1 MCIRDRANSTRN
13 CMSGCNIKTYN
24 LRNYRF
30 YQRRAGSIHE
40 IPPGY
45 LPVLQNCSIFSF
57 CHYHLNVI
65 YQNTTGQG
73 FHNIRNICGRSN
85 VSFQGYKPIGNFSKQ
100 EYFNILFDFIPL
112 CAGNSACFDYSKIFY
127 RSCLDWLGLLWKL
140 NLNFKEL
147 KIKKILV
154 SQPEPLNPKSPYF
167 ELARKYNL
175 KVDFKPF
182 NQVEG
187 VSSKDFRQQKINILD
202 FTAVIFTSKTGIDHF
217 FRICNELRTV
227 VPDTMKYFCITEN
240 VAFYLQKYI
249 VYRKRKIFHGKAKF
263 QDLIDVI
270 IKHREDN
277 FFVPLS
283 EPHNAEI
290 PESLDKNSIKY
301 TIGTLYK
308 TISTDFSNLTEFDY
322 DILVFYSPS
331 GIKSLKENFPGFVQG
346 DIKIAAFGPTTAC
359 AVESEGLR
367 LDINA
372 PNPKAPSM
380 TMALD
385 DFLKEYN
392 KNLR

>member
-1 MCIRDRANSTRN
+1 
-13 CMSGCNIKTYN
+13 
-24 LRNYRF
+24 
-30 YQRRAGSIHE
+30 
-40 IPPGY
+40 
-45 LPVLQNCSIFSF
+45 
-57 CHYHLNVI
+57 
-65 YQNTTGQG
+65 
-73 FHNIRNICGRSN
+73 
-85 VSFQGYKPIGNFSKQ
+85 
-100 EYFNILFDFIPL
+100 
-112 CAGNSACFDYSKIFY
+112 
-127 RSCLDWLGLLWKL
+127 
-140 NLNFKEL
+140 
-147 KIKKILV
+147 V

-175 KVDFKPF
+175 KIDFKPF

-187 VSSKDFRQQKINILD
+187 VPAKDFRMQKINLLD

-217 FRICNELRTV
+217 FRICSELRIV

-270 IKHREDN
+270 VKHGDDN
-277 FFVPLS
+277 YFVPLS

-290 PESLDKNSIKY
+290 PELLARNNIKH
-301 TIGTLYK
+301 TIGTMYK
-308 TISTDFSNLTEFDY
+308 TISSDFSHVKDFDY

-331 GIKSLKENFPGFVQG
+331 GIKSLRENFPDFIQG
-346 DIKIAAFGPTTAC
+346 DIKIAAFGPTTAS
-359 AVESEGLR
+359 AVENEGLR

-385 DFLKEYN
+385 DYLKEYHR
-392 KNLR
+392 NLK